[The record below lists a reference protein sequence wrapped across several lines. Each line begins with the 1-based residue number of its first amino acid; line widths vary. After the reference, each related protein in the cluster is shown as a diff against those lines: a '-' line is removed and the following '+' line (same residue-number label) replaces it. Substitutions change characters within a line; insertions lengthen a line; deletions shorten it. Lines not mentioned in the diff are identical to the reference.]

1 MVSSDKTEKWVPS
14 LGCDLTN
21 VSTVS
26 VENSVDGLWTLGLM
40 RFVAFVE
47 RKSEVTKRTRERS
60 DISLNY
66 DKTTFTRRW
75 GIIWLKRTLK
85 NITTNIC

>member
-26 VENSVDGLWTLGLM
+26 VENSVDGLWTLG
-40 RFVAFVE
+40 FVAFVE
-47 RKSEVTKRTRERS
+47 RKSEDTKRTREGS

-75 GIIWLKRTLK
+75 GITWLKEL
-85 NITTNIC
+85 